1 MRRARYLSPNELA
14 PKPDPVTGLPRP
26 PRAPRLG
33 KRDKDSRLDT
43 DRETDP
49 AKKPSPPPGQGPVL
63 AWYRDSQKSR
73 LRTGG
78 CTAIIMVAIFT
89 IGTGFAV
96 EWMTYWWM
104 WLLVLVAAVIIGV
117 GRKAVQPSAGS
128 EWFQQHGGG
137 WVRTYELTKVTA
149 MSWPTGIAVT
159 MTDRDGRKVNVE
171 AFDMLEDPLIW
182 DLVYN
187 GIMHS
192 VIAGGAQTNGAL
204 HAALDIPYPKPTDR

>member
-1 MRRARYLSPNELA
+1 MGRTRYLSPDELA

-33 KRDKDSRLDT
+33 KRDKDPRIDP

-49 AKKPSPPPGQGPVL
+49 TMAPEPPPGQGPVL
-63 AWYRDSQKSR
+63 AWYRGNRRSQWN
-73 LRTGG
+73 
-78 CTAIIMVAIFT
+78 TALWGVVIMIVIFT
-89 IGTGFAV
+89 IGTGFSLA
-96 EWMTYWWM
+96 WMQYWWM
-104 WLLVLVAAVIIGV
+104 WLLVLLTVVLVAGA
-117 GRKAVQPSAGS
+117 RKRVQPSAGV
-128 EWFQQHGGG
+128 EWFQQWGGG

-149 MSWPTGIAVT
+149 MSWPTGIALT
-159 MTDRDGRKVNVE
+159 MTDRDGRRVNVTM
-171 AFDMLEDPLIW
+171 FDLLEDPLIW

-204 HAALDIPYPKPTDR
+204 HAALNIPYPKPTDR